1 MGSQCVLATG
11 AGEEQHGTSPGGG
24 GGGLSHKIS
33 PLLSGL
39 HRDSSLTSSPDCT
52 AEPNRASLRACK
64 SISAAS
70 AGVESADKGRL
81 EYK

>member
-24 GGGLSHKIS
+24 GGLSHKIS

-39 HRDSSLTSSPDCT
+39 HRDFTLTSSSDCT
-52 AEPNRASLRACK
+52 AEPNHASLRACK
-64 SISAAS
+64 SIFTAS

-81 EYK
+81 ECK